1 MKVRELMTGS
11 AVSVHEDEPVVAAAR
26 LMKAR
31 NIGSIPVCGDD
42 GQLTGILTD
51 RDIVVRCVAPGADP
65 GAVKI
70 AAVMTPGTVTVTP
83 ADEVDT
89 ALARMTHEQVRR
101 LPVVQDGRLVGM
113 LSIADVAR
121 SRRCAMEAARALCGI
136 TSNVCRR

>member
-1 MKVRELMTGS
+1 
-11 AVSVHEDEPVVAAAR
+11 
-26 LMKAR
+26 MKAR

-70 AAVMTPGTVTVTP
+70 AAVMTPGAVTVTP

-121 SRRCAMEAARALCGI
+121 SRRCDMEAARALCGI

>member
-26 LMKAR
+26 LRTAR
-31 NIGSIPVCGDD
+31 NM
-42 GQLTGILTD
+42 
-51 RDIVVRCVAPGADP
+51 VAPGAAP

-70 AAVMTPGTVTVTP
+70 AAVMTPGAVTVTP
-83 ADEVDT
+83 ADEVDA

-121 SRRCAMEAARALCGI
+121 SRRCDMEAARALCGI